1 MKRFSASALA
11 AALVVLA
18 PFAAPQGNGKKAP
31 QGPPQ
36 QPAASQPTPAQREE
50 ALWTS
55 VHNRFT
61 LQMDVWFNDGD
72 FPRCIQ
78 LLRVMHAK
86 DPHDYETV
94 TDLGW
99 MLGNIQREDE
109 EVELYRQ
116 YRLRYPED
124 KEAPYPEAEF
134 YFRKKQYDKVIPLLE
149 PVIGKKPHPNSY
161 RMLAHSYDRT
171 GRLEDARRV
180 WKTYLK
186 FHPDDETAKKNLR
199 RVEEKIAEKGRANP

>member
-1 MKRFSASALA
+1 
-11 AALVVLA
+11 
-18 PFAAPQGNGKKAP
+18 
-31 QGPPQ
+31 
-36 QPAASQPTPAQREE
+36 
-50 ALWTS
+50 
-55 VHNRFT
+55 
-61 LQMDVWFNDGD
+61 
-72 FPRCIQ
+72 
-78 LLRVMHAK
+78 MHAK

-180 WKTYLK
+180 WQTYLQL
-186 FHPDDETAKKNLR
+186 HPDDETAKKNLR

>member
-1 MKRFSASALA
+1 MKPPIPTALA
-11 AALVVLA
+11 AALVLLA
-18 PFAAPQGNGKKAP
+18 PAAAPQGNERKAP
-31 QGPPQ
+31 QGPPSRAQ
-36 QPAASQPTPAQREE
+36 GHPVTPEQREQ
-50 ALWTS
+50 ALWTT

-78 LLRVMHAK
+78 LLRIMHAK

-99 MLGNIQREDE
+99 MLGNIQKHDE
-109 EVELYRQ
+109 ELALYQ
-116 YRLRYPED
+116 KYRAMYPDD

-134 YFRKKQYDKVIPLLE
+134 YFRRRQYDKVIPLLE
-149 PVIGKKPHPNSY
+149 PVLPKRPHPNSY

-171 GRLEDARRV
+171 GRPEEAARV
-180 WKTYLK
+180 WREYLK
-186 FHPDDETAKKNLR
+186 VNPNDETAKRNLK
-199 RVEEKIAEKGRANP
+199 RVEEKIAGGGQGKP

>member
-18 PFAAPQGNGKKAP
+18 PFAAPQGAERKAP

-36 QPAASQPTPAQREE
+36 QPAAAPTPQQREE

-78 LLRVMHAK
+78 LLRVMHAR

-99 MLGNIQREDE
+99 MLGNIERKDE
-109 EVELYRQ
+109 ELELYRQ
-116 YRLRYPED
+116 YRLRYPDD

-134 YFRKKQYDKVIPLLE
+134 HFRQRQYEKVIPLLE
-149 PVIGKKPHPNSY
+149 PVIGKKPH
-161 RMLAHSYDRT
+161 
-171 GRLEDARRV
+171 
-180 WKTYLK
+180 
-186 FHPDDETAKKNLR
+186 
-199 RVEEKIAEKGRANP
+199 